1 MLVAVNMTLRL
12 IARYIAVRFFVCRSS
27 EESGRMGLY
36 VHTAEVRNMIRGKYL
51 NMKIKKERAAVP
63 YSCLIDNIK
72 VLLIFLVV
80 FNHIIA
86 FNLVKVDTV
95 VRYVWYAI
103 TIFHMP
109 AFVFISGYLSKKP
122 QNVLKNF
129 KNLLIPYVLGYTL
142 TWYSQIWLG
151 RSVDYE
157 ILRPTGSVM
166 WYILALFIY
175 RLTIE
180 ALGKIRFI
188 VPLSILFA
196 LWAGTRPEFT
206 TFLSSSR
213 IVVFFPFFVAGY
225 LWKSEYITAIRKFKG
240 KWILVAISG
249 VLLWAIPNYMIPNEM
264 GIAIFRGNHGYQ
276 LCGLTDPQGV
286 ILRLLMYLVSFVV
299 VYTMLALVPDIK
311 LPLTYVGRHTMGIY
325 FFHYPIMIIMN
336 GLYILMLP
344 AMNNVWVLLGVSLV
358 FVLVLGSLPV
368 DLLYT
373 GVLNLIAFILIK
385 KDKTVRDEGLEEEY
399 DSEYDEYELLRRKKA
414 IAELAATLDSES
426 EQDGHVEKV
435 NMDEDTP
442 DHTSSDS
449 HEGFSNVAGM
459 ELEIEEDNLDD
470 IPDELIKGEE
480 ELSLED
486 LIQELEATTRT
497 MDDNKEP

>member
-1 MLVAVNMTLRL
+1 
-12 IARYIAVRFFVCRSS
+12 
-27 EESGRMGLY
+27 
-36 VHTAEVRNMIRGKYL
+36 
-51 NMKIKKERAAVP
+51 MKLKKERPAVP
-63 YSCLIDNIK
+63 YTYLIDNFK

-109 AFVFISGYLSKKP
+109 AFIFVSGYLSKKP
-122 QNVLKNF
+122 QNALKNF
-129 KNLLIPYVLGYTL
+129 KNLLIPYILGYTL

-157 ILRPTGSVM
+157 ILRPTGTVM

-188 VPLSILFA
+188 VPISIAIA

-206 TFLSSSR
+206 TFLSASR

-225 LWKSEYITAIRKFKG
+225 LWKSEYITAVRKFKG
-240 KWILVAISG
+240 KWVLVPISA
-249 VLLWAIPNYMIPNEM
+249 VLLWAIPNYMITNDM
-264 GIAIFRGNHGYQ
+264 GIAIFRGNHGYK
-276 LCGLTDPQGV
+276 LCGLTDPEGI
-286 ILRLLMYLVSFVV
+286 ILRLLMYLVSFILI
-299 VYTMLALVPDIK
+299 YTLLALLPDIK

-336 GLYILMLP
+336 GLYILQIP
-344 AMNNVWVLLGVSLV
+344 EMNNVWALLGVSLV

-399 DSEYDEYELLRRKKA
+399 DREDHEYELLRRKKA
-414 IAELAATLDSES
+414 IEELAATLDSES
-426 EQDGHVEKV
+426 EQDGHMQKINLDDDLMER
-435 NMDEDTP
+435 
-442 DHTSSDS
+442 TSDK
-449 HEGFSNVAGM
+449 HEGFSNVAGTDH
-459 ELEIEEDNLDD
+459 LDIEEYDLDD
-470 IPDELIKGEE
+470 IPDEQIKNEE
-480 ELSLED
+480 EELLSLED
-486 LIQELEATTRT
+486 LIQELEKTTRN
-497 MDDNKEP
+497 MKNNDLLDELKQENNSGNLQADAVQSEEMQEELQLNELPPDALDLDELKPEEKE

>member
-1 MLVAVNMTLRL
+1 
-12 IARYIAVRFFVCRSS
+12 
-27 EESGRMGLY
+27 
-36 VHTAEVRNMIRGKYL
+36 
-51 NMKIKKERAAVP
+51 MKIKKERAAVP

-344 AMNNVWVLLGVSLV
+344 VMNNVWVLLGVSLV

-442 DHTSSDS
+442 DHTSSDR

>member
-1 MLVAVNMTLRL
+1 
-12 IARYIAVRFFVCRSS
+12 
-27 EESGRMGLY
+27 
-36 VHTAEVRNMIRGKYL
+36 
-51 NMKIKKERAAVP
+51 MKIKKERAAVP

-86 FNLVKVDTV
+86 FNLVKADTV

-286 ILRLLMYLVSFVV
+286 ILRLLMYLVSLVV

-442 DHTSSDS
+442 DHTSSDR

-497 MDDNKEP
+497 MDNKGS

>member
-1 MLVAVNMTLRL
+1 MR
-12 IARYIAVRFFVCRSS
+12 
-27 EESGRMGLY
+27 
-36 VHTAEVRNMIRGKYL
+36 
-51 NMKIKKERAAVP
+51 IKKERPAVP
-63 YSCLIDNIK
+63 YSYLIDNFK

-109 AFVFISGYLSKKP
+109 AFIFVSGYLSKKP
-122 QNVLKNF
+122 QNALKNF
-129 KNLLIPYVLGYTL
+129 KNLLIPYILGYTL

-157 ILRPTGSVM
+157 ILRPTGTVM

-188 VPLSILFA
+188 VPISIAIA

-206 TFLSSSR
+206 TFLSASR

-225 LWKSEYITAIRKFKG
+225 LWKSEYITAVRKFKG
-240 KWILVAISG
+240 KWVLVPISA
-249 VLLWAIPNYMIPNEM
+249 VLLWAIPNYMITNDM
-264 GIAIFRGNHGYQ
+264 GIAIFRGNHGYK
-276 LCGLTDPQGV
+276 LCGLTDPEGI
-286 ILRLLMYLVSFVV
+286 ILRLLMYLVSFILI
-299 VYTMLALVPDIK
+299 YTLLALLPDIK

-336 GLYILMLP
+336 GLYILQIP
-344 AMNNVWVLLGVSLV
+344 EMNNVWALLGVSLV

-399 DSEYDEYELLRRKKA
+399 DREDHEYELLRRKKA
-414 IAELAATLDSES
+414 IEELAATLDSER
-426 EQDGHVEKV
+426 EQDGHMQKINLDDDLMER
-435 NMDEDTP
+435 
-442 DHTSSDS
+442 TSDK
-449 HEGFSNVAGM
+449 HEGFSNVAGTDH
-459 ELEIEEDNLDD
+459 LDIEEYDLDD
-470 IPDELIKGEE
+470 IPDEQIKNEE
-480 ELSLED
+480 EELLSLED
-486 LIQELEATTRT
+486 LIQELEKTTRN
-497 MDDNKEP
+497 MKNNDLLDELKQENNSGNLQADAVQSEEMQEELQLNELPPDALDLDELKPEEKE

>member
-1 MLVAVNMTLRL
+1 
-12 IARYIAVRFFVCRSS
+12 
-27 EESGRMGLY
+27 
-36 VHTAEVRNMIRGKYL
+36 
-51 NMKIKKERAAVP
+51 MKIKKERAAVP

-86 FNLVKVDTV
+86 FNLVKIDTV

-325 FFHYPIMIIMN
+325 FFHYPIMIVLN
-336 GLYILMLP
+336 GLFLLSIPQML
-344 AMNNVWVLLGVSLV
+344 NVWVLFGVSW
-358 FVLVLGSLPV
+358 VLVLILGSKPV
-368 DLLYT
+368 SFLYG
-373 GVLNLIAFILIK
+373 GVLNLLTFILFK
-385 KDKTVRDEGLEEEY
+385 RERQVQDEGLE
-399 DSEYDEYELLRRKKA
+399 DEYDEDDRYEIILKRKKA
-414 IAELAATLDSES
+414 IEELAATLDE
-426 EQDGHVEKV
+426 EDARKV
-435 NMDEDTP
+435 KDDVAAVLEHETEETEEIHDEDFFV
-442 DHTSSDS
+442 DEDLEME
-449 HEGFSNVAGM
+449 EGMDDAGAPQ
-459 ELEIEEDNLDD
+459 EFEQLQDLDD
-470 IPDELIKGEE
+470 I
-480 ELSLED
+480 LE
-486 LIQELEATTRT
+486 IT
-497 MDDNKEP
+497 EPQGGMEVL

>member
-1 MLVAVNMTLRL
+1 
-12 IARYIAVRFFVCRSS
+12 
-27 EESGRMGLY
+27 
-36 VHTAEVRNMIRGKYL
+36 
-51 NMKIKKERAAVP
+51 MKLKADRAAVP
-63 YSCLIDNIK
+63 YSYLIDNVK

-86 FNLVKVDTV
+86 FNLVKVDIV
-95 VRYVWYAI
+95 VRYIWYAI

-109 AFVFISGYLSKKP
+109 AFIFISGYLSKKP
-122 QNVLKNF
+122 QNVMKNV
-129 KNLLIPYVLGYTL
+129 KNLLIPYILGYTL

-157 ILRPTGSVM
+157 ILRPTGTVM

-188 VPLSILFA
+188 VPISIAIA

-206 TFLSSSR
+206 TFLSASR

-225 LWKSEYITAIRKFKG
+225 LWKSEYITAVRKFKG
-240 KWILVAISG
+240 KWVLVPISA
-249 VLLWAIPNYMIPNEM
+249 VLLWAIPNYMITNDM
-264 GIAIFRGNHGYQ
+264 GIAIFRGNHGYK
-276 LCGLTDPQGV
+276 LCGLTDPEGI
-286 ILRLLMYLVSFVV
+286 ILRLLMYLVSFILI
-299 VYTMLALVPDIK
+299 YTLLALLPDIK

-336 GLYILMLP
+336 GLYILQIP
-344 AMNNVWVLLGVSLV
+344 EMNNVWALLGVSLV

-399 DSEYDEYELLRRKKA
+399 DREDHEYELLRRKKA
-414 IAELAATLDSES
+414 IEELAATLDSES
-426 EQDGHVEKV
+426 EQDGHMQKINLDDDLMER
-435 NMDEDTP
+435 
-442 DHTSSDS
+442 TSDK
-449 HEGFSNVAGM
+449 HEGFSNVAGTDH
-459 ELEIEEDNLDD
+459 LDIEEYDLDD
-470 IPDELIKGEE
+470 IPDEQIKNEE
-480 ELSLED
+480 EELLSLED
-486 LIQELEATTRT
+486 LIQELEETTRN
-497 MDDNKEP
+497 MKNNDLLDELKQENNSGNLQADAVQSEEMQEELQLNELPPDALDLDELKPEEKE

>member
-1 MLVAVNMTLRL
+1 MR
-12 IARYIAVRFFVCRSS
+12 
-27 EESGRMGLY
+27 
-36 VHTAEVRNMIRGKYL
+36 
-51 NMKIKKERAAVP
+51 IKKERPAVP
-63 YSCLIDNIK
+63 YSYLIDNFK

-109 AFVFISGYLSKKP
+109 AFIFVSGYLSKKP
-122 QNVLKNF
+122 QNALKNF
-129 KNLLIPYVLGYTL
+129 KNLLIPYILGYTL

-157 ILRPTGSVM
+157 ILRPTGTVM

-188 VPLSILFA
+188 VPISIAIA

-206 TFLSSSR
+206 TFLSASR

-225 LWKSEYITAIRKFKG
+225 LWKSEYITAVRKFKG
-240 KWILVAISG
+240 KWVLVPISA
-249 VLLWAIPNYMIPNEM
+249 VLLWAIPNYMITNDM
-264 GIAIFRGNHGYQ
+264 GIAIFRGNHGYK
-276 LCGLTDPQGV
+276 LCGLTDPEGI
-286 ILRLLMYLVSFVV
+286 ILRLLMYLVSFILI
-299 VYTMLALVPDIK
+299 YTLLALLPDIK

-336 GLYILMLP
+336 GLYILQIP
-344 AMNNVWVLLGVSLV
+344 EMNNVWALLGVSLV

-399 DSEYDEYELLRRKKA
+399 DREDHEYELLRRKKA
-414 IAELAATLDSES
+414 IEELAATLDSES
-426 EQDGHVEKV
+426 EQDGHMQKINLDDDLMERI
-435 NMDEDTP
+435 
-442 DHTSSDS
+442 SDK
-449 HEGFSNVAGM
+449 HEGFSNVAGTDH
-459 ELEIEEDNLDD
+459 LDIEEYDLDD
-470 IPDELIKGEE
+470 IPDEQIKNEE
-480 ELSLED
+480 EELLSLED
-486 LIQELEATTRT
+486 LIQELEKTTRN
-497 MDDNKEP
+497 MKNNDLLDELKQENNSGNLQADAVQSEEMQEELQLNELPPDALDLDELKPEEKE

>member
-1 MLVAVNMTLRL
+1 
-12 IARYIAVRFFVCRSS
+12 
-27 EESGRMGLY
+27 
-36 VHTAEVRNMIRGKYL
+36 
-51 NMKIKKERAAVP
+51 MKIRKERAAVP

-213 IVVFFPFFVAGY
+213 IVVFFPFFAAGY

-426 EQDGHVEKV
+426 EQDGHMEKV

-442 DHTSSDS
+442 EHTSSDR

-459 ELEIEEDNLDD
+459 ELDIEEDNLDD

-486 LIQELEATTRT
+486 LIQELEATTKT
-497 MDDNKEP
+497 MDNKES

>member
-1 MLVAVNMTLRL
+1 MR
-12 IARYIAVRFFVCRSS
+12 
-27 EESGRMGLY
+27 
-36 VHTAEVRNMIRGKYL
+36 
-51 NMKIKKERAAVP
+51 IKKERPAVP
-63 YSCLIDNIK
+63 YSYLIDNFK

-109 AFVFISGYLSKKP
+109 AFIFVSGYLSKKP
-122 QNVLKNF
+122 QNALKNF
-129 KNLLIPYVLGYTL
+129 KNLLIPYILGYTL

-157 ILRPTGSVM
+157 ILRPTGTVM

-188 VPLSILFA
+188 VPISIAIA

-206 TFLSSSR
+206 TFLSASR

-225 LWKSEYITAIRKFKG
+225 LWKSEYITAVRKFKG
-240 KWILVAISG
+240 KWVLVPISA
-249 VLLWAIPNYMIPNEM
+249 VLLWAIPNYMITNDM
-264 GIAIFRGNHGYQ
+264 GIAIFRGNHGYK
-276 LCGLTDPQGV
+276 LCGLTDPEGI
-286 ILRLLMYLVSFVV
+286 ILRLLMYLVSFILI
-299 VYTMLALVPDIK
+299 YTLLALLPDIK

-336 GLYILMLP
+336 GLYILQIP
-344 AMNNVWVLLGVSLV
+344 EMNNVWVLLGVSLV

-399 DSEYDEYELLRRKKA
+399 DREDHEYELLRRKKA
-414 IAELAATLDSES
+414 IEELAATLDSES
-426 EQDGHVEKV
+426 EQDGHMQKINLDDDLMER
-435 NMDEDTP
+435 
-442 DHTSSDS
+442 TSDK
-449 HEGFSNVAGM
+449 HEGFSNVAGTDH
-459 ELEIEEDNLDD
+459 LDIEEYDLDD
-470 IPDELIKGEE
+470 IPDEQIKNEE
-480 ELSLED
+480 EELLSLED
-486 LIQELEATTRT
+486 LIQELEETTRN
-497 MDDNKEP
+497 MKNNDLLDELKQENNSGNLQADAVQSEEMQEELQLNELPPDALDLDELKPEEKE

>member
-1 MLVAVNMTLRL
+1 
-12 IARYIAVRFFVCRSS
+12 
-27 EESGRMGLY
+27 
-36 VHTAEVRNMIRGKYL
+36 
-51 NMKIKKERAAVP
+51 MKIKKERAAVP

-311 LPLTYVGRHTMGIY
+311 LPLAYVGRHTMGIY

>member
-1 MLVAVNMTLRL
+1 MR
-12 IARYIAVRFFVCRSS
+12 
-27 EESGRMGLY
+27 
-36 VHTAEVRNMIRGKYL
+36 
-51 NMKIKKERAAVP
+51 IKKERPAVP
-63 YSCLIDNIK
+63 YSYLIDNFK

-109 AFVFISGYLSKKP
+109 AFIFVSGYLSKKP
-122 QNVLKNF
+122 QNALKNF
-129 KNLLIPYVLGYTL
+129 KNLLIPYILGYTL

-157 ILRPTGSVM
+157 ILRPTGTVM

-188 VPLSILFA
+188 VPISIAIA

-206 TFLSSSR
+206 TFLSASR

-225 LWKSEYITAIRKFKG
+225 LWKSEYITAVRKFKG
-240 KWILVAISG
+240 KWVLVPISA
-249 VLLWAIPNYMIPNEM
+249 VLLWAIPNYMITNDM
-264 GIAIFRGNHGYQ
+264 GIAIFRGNHGYK
-276 LCGLTDPQGV
+276 LCGLTDPEGI
-286 ILRLLMYLVSFVV
+286 ILRLLMYLVSFILI
-299 VYTMLALVPDIK
+299 YTLLALLPDIK

-336 GLYILMLP
+336 GLYILQIP
-344 AMNNVWVLLGVSLV
+344 EMNNVWALLGVSLV

-399 DSEYDEYELLRRKKA
+399 DREDHEYELLRRKKA
-414 IAELAATLDSES
+414 IEELAATLDSES
-426 EQDGHVEKV
+426 EQDGHMQKINLDDDLMER
-435 NMDEDTP
+435 
-442 DHTSSDS
+442 TSDK
-449 HEGFSNVAGM
+449 HEGFSNVAGTDH
-459 ELEIEEDNLDD
+459 LDIEEYDLDD
-470 IPDELIKGEE
+470 IPDEQIKNEE
-480 ELSLED
+480 EELLSLED
-486 LIQELEATTRT
+486 LIQELEKTTRN
-497 MDDNKEP
+497 MKNNDLLDELKQENNSGNLQADAVQSEEMKEELQLNELPPDALDLDELKPEEKE

>member
-1 MLVAVNMTLRL
+1 MR
-12 IARYIAVRFFVCRSS
+12 
-27 EESGRMGLY
+27 
-36 VHTAEVRNMIRGKYL
+36 
-51 NMKIKKERAAVP
+51 IKKERPAVP
-63 YSCLIDNIK
+63 YSYLIDNFK

-109 AFVFISGYLSKKP
+109 AFIFVSGYLSKKP
-122 QNVLKNF
+122 QNALKNF
-129 KNLLIPYVLGYTL
+129 KNLLIPYILGYTL

-157 ILRPTGSVM
+157 ILRPTGTVM

-188 VPLSILFA
+188 VPISIAIA

-206 TFLSSSR
+206 TFLSASR

-225 LWKSEYITAIRKFKG
+225 LWKSEYITAVRKFKG
-240 KWILVAISG
+240 KWVLVPISA
-249 VLLWAIPNYMIPNEM
+249 VLLWAIPNYMITNDM
-264 GIAIFRGNHGYQ
+264 GIAIFRGNHGYK
-276 LCGLTDPQGV
+276 LCGLTDPEGI
-286 ILRLLMYLVSFVV
+286 ILRLLMYLVSFILI
-299 VYTMLALVPDIK
+299 YTLLALLPDIK

-336 GLYILMLP
+336 GLYILLIP
-344 AMNNVWVLLGVSLV
+344 EMNNVWALLGVSLV

-399 DSEYDEYELLRRKKA
+399 DREDHEYELLRRKKA
-414 IAELAATLDSES
+414 IEELAATLDSES
-426 EQDGHVEKV
+426 EQDGHMQKINLDDDLMER
-435 NMDEDTP
+435 
-442 DHTSSDS
+442 TSDK
-449 HEGFSNVAGM
+449 HEGFSNVAGTDH
-459 ELEIEEDNLDD
+459 LDIEEYDLDD
-470 IPDELIKGEE
+470 IPDEQIKNEE
-480 ELSLED
+480 EELLSLED
-486 LIQELEATTRT
+486 LIQELEKTTRN
-497 MDDNKEP
+497 MKNNDLLDELKQENNSGNLQADAVQSEEMQEELQLNELPPDALDLDELKPEEKE

>member
-1 MLVAVNMTLRL
+1 MKQRM
-12 IARYIAVRFFVCRSS
+12 
-27 EESGRMGLY
+27 ESQG
-36 VHTAEVRNMIRGKYL
+36 
-51 NMKIKKERAAVP
+51 VP
-63 YSCLIDNIK
+63 YSYLVDNIK

-80 FNHIIA
+80 FNHLIA
-86 FNLVKVDTV
+86 FQLVKVDVV

-109 AFVFISGYLSKKP
+109 AFVFMSGYLSKKP
-122 QNVLKNF
+122 QDVLRNV
-129 KNLLIPYVLGYTL
+129 KNLLIPYILGYSL
-142 TWYSQIWLG
+142 NWYAYIWLG
-151 RSVDYE
+151 KSMDYE
-157 ILRPTGSVM
+157 LLRPSGTVM
-166 WYILALFIY
+166 WYVLALFAY

-180 ALGKIRFI
+180 ALGKVRFI
-188 VPLSILFA
+188 VPISIIFA

-206 TFLSSSR
+206 TYLSTSR

-225 LWKSEYITAIRKFKG
+225 LWKSDYTKIVRKFKG
-240 KWILVAISG
+240 KWVLVPISG
-249 VLLWAIPNYMIPNEM
+249 LLLYGIPNFMIANEM
-264 GIAIFRGNHGYQ
+264 PVDILRGNHSYQ
-276 LCGLTDPQGV
+276 VSGMDDVTGML
-286 ILRLLMYLVSFVV
+286 IRLLMYLVSFVLV
-299 VYTMLALVPDIK
+299 LTFLALMPDRK
-311 LPLTYVGRHTMGIY
+311 LPITFVGRNTMGIY

>member
-1 MLVAVNMTLRL
+1 MR
-12 IARYIAVRFFVCRSS
+12 
-27 EESGRMGLY
+27 
-36 VHTAEVRNMIRGKYL
+36 
-51 NMKIKKERAAVP
+51 IKKERPTVP
-63 YSCLIDNIK
+63 YSYLIDNFK

-109 AFVFISGYLSKKP
+109 AFIFVSGYLSKKP
-122 QNVLKNF
+122 QNELKNF
-129 KNLLIPYVLGYTL
+129 KNLLIPYILGYTL

-157 ILRPTGSVM
+157 ILRPTGTVM

-188 VPLSILFA
+188 VPISIAIA

-206 TFLSSSR
+206 TFLSASR

-225 LWKSEYITAIRKFKG
+225 LWKSEYITAVRKFKG
-240 KWILVAISG
+240 KWVLVPISA
-249 VLLWAIPNYMIPNEM
+249 VLLWAIPNYMITNDM
-264 GIAIFRGNHGYQ
+264 GIAIFRGNHGYK
-276 LCGLTDPQGV
+276 LCGLTDPEGI
-286 ILRLLMYLVSFVV
+286 ILRLLMYLVSFILI
-299 VYTMLALVPDIK
+299 YTLLALLPDIK

-336 GLYILMLP
+336 GLYILQIP
-344 AMNNVWVLLGVSLV
+344 EMNNVWALLGVSLV

-399 DSEYDEYELLRRKKA
+399 DREDHEYELLRRKKA
-414 IAELAATLDSES
+414 IEELAATLDSES
-426 EQDGHVEKV
+426 EQDGHMQKINLDDDLMER
-435 NMDEDTP
+435 
-442 DHTSSDS
+442 TSDK
-449 HEGFSNVAGM
+449 HEGFSNVAGTDH
-459 ELEIEEDNLDD
+459 LDIEEYDLDD
-470 IPDELIKGEE
+470 IPDEQIKNEE
-480 ELSLED
+480 EELLSLED
-486 LIQELEATTRT
+486 LIQELEKTTRN
-497 MDDNKEP
+497 MKNNDLLDELKQENNSGNLQADAVQSEEMQEELQLNELPPDALDLDELKPEEKE